1 MRKIINSM
9 QKHKGILIGLA
20 IALVFVVSLVGTMG
34 GNDDDYYYND
44 TMGYGSTS
52 GFNCSISSVMMDATT
67 AGVDSIGGGKSFSKG
82 NTVINNYEMGDSN
95 VNTESIQIENSE
107 TNISSEVNFGDK
119 IIYSGSVNIKSG
131 DIPKTLGII
140 RNAVES
146 NGGYITSIDTG
157 NENYGNITARVPSEN
172 FDKLVNDE
180 NIEKGN
186 TVRRS
191 ISSKDVSLEY
201 SDEQAELETLR
212 IKEERILEYF
222 KSATDVETM
231 LRLET
236 ELQRVR
242 SDISASEKHLR
253 MMDSYVS
260 YSEVN
265 FYVNSRYSKPDE
277 GAPFFERV
285 KYTVEET
292 LHTFKE
298 LSIGIVLTVIKLIPL
313 AIYGTLFFFVIRAIV
328 RFRRKRKK
336 AKENTL
342 AKEDTEENSND

>member
-9 QKHKGILIGLA
+9 KKHKGILIGVA
-20 IALVFVVSLVGTMG
+20 IALVFVVSLIGTMG

-52 GFNCSISSVMMDATT
+52 GFNSSISSVMMDATT
-67 AGVDSIGGGKSFSKG
+67 AGVDSIGGEKSFSKG
-82 NTVINNYEMGDSN
+82 NTVINNYEMGDSH
-95 VNTESIQIENSE
+95 VNTESIQIEDSE
-107 TNISSEVNFGDK
+107 TTINSEVNFGDK

-313 AIYGTLFFFVIRAIV
+313 AIYGTIFFFVIRAIV

-336 AKENTL
+336 IKNSSAALENEKE
-342 AKEDTEENSND
+342 E

>member
-9 QKHKGILIGLA
+9 KKHKGILIGVA
-20 IALVFVVSLVGTMG
+20 IALVFIVSLVGTMG
-34 GNDDDYYYND
+34 GNDDYYYYNN

-52 GFNCSISSVMMDATT
+52 GFNSSISSVMMDATT
-67 AGVDSIGGGKSFSKG
+67 AGVDSIGGEKSFSKG
-82 NTVINNYEMGDSN
+82 NTVINNYKMGDSN

-107 TNISSEVNFGDK
+107 TNINSEVNFGDK

-265 FYVNSRYSKPDE
+265 FYVNSRYTKPDE

-285 KYTVEET
+285 RYTVEET
-292 LHTFKE
+292 VHFFKE
-298 LSIGIVLTVIKLIPL
+298 LTIGIILTAIKFIPL
-313 AIYGTLFFFVIRAIV
+313 VIYGTIFFFVIRAIV

>member
-9 QKHKGILIGLA
+9 KKHKGILIGVA

-34 GNDDDYYYND
+34 GSDDGYYYND

-52 GFNCSISSVMMDATT
+52 GFNSSVSNVMMDATT
-67 AGVDSIGGGKSFSKG
+67 AGVDSIGDVKSFSKG
-82 NTVINNYEMGDSN
+82 NTVTNNYEMGDSN
-95 VNTESIQIENSE
+95 VNTESIQIEDSE
-107 TNISSEVNFGDK
+107 TTINSEVNFGDK

-298 LSIGIVLTVIKLIPL
+298 LSIGIVLTLIKLIHL
-313 AIYGTLFFFVIRAIV
+313 EIYGTILFFVIRAIV

-336 AKENTL
+336 AKENTI